1 MKRSKVEIEAVL
13 AELEGLGLGGLNPS
27 AEQLRAL
34 MAADR
39 DGPLQF
45 LNLLAYHP
53 QARYPADHELAA
65 RGLSGEQ
72 AYALYGA
79 HALAHVTR
87 RGGRLALYN
96 GVEQDIIGDG
106 SGGWDQ
112 VAIMQYPN
120 TEAFIDMIR
129 DPDYST
135 ALVHRDAGLAR
146 TEVFVTRPL
155 LPQA

>member
-1 MKRSKVEIEAVL
+1 MKRSDGEIDALIEEL
-13 AELEGLGLGGLNPS
+13 ARHGLGGLNPG
-27 AEQLRAL
+27 ADQLRAL
-34 MAADR
+34 ISADR

-79 HALAHVTR
+79 QALQHVTR
-87 RGGRLALYN
+87 RGGRLVLYN

-112 VAIMQYPN
+112 IAIMQYPH
-120 TEAFIDMIR
+120 TEAFVDMIR
-129 DPDYST
+129 DPDYLT
-135 ALVHRDAGLAR
+135 AMVHRDAGLAR
-146 TEVFVTRPL
+146 TDVFVTRPL
-155 LPQA
+155 LPPG